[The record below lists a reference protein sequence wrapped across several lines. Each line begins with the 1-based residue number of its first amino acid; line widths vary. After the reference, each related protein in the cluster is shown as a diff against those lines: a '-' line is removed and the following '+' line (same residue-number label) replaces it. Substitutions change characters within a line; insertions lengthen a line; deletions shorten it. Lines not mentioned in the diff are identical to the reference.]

1 MIFVAEI
8 QQCTST
14 ASLDRLNLGTIPY
27 GTLHKGSR
35 KAAKASPKTT
45 PGGGGHR
52 DGIQHPPVHNKKSCG
67 KWRRTDW
74 LSTRWHRSPP
84 PLLLCRA
91 VQRWAPSTVPACLDP
106 AADLDRPASNSETA
120 TCLSDGGL
128 QPTSRK
134 TLISFSPRLTRQNR
148 GIRMAFGLRIIKI
161 RPSLENERLEFH
173 AACITRQGVAVRMQ
187 QVQVG
192 PVVPFLGAVDYG
204 SPSHRHL
211 ARILADQRVGGNGTH

>member
-1 MIFVAEI
+1 MHVNCILRPVESWNHSIRNSAQGI
-8 QQCTST
+8 QKSSQGESQDHT
-14 ASLDRLNLGTIPY
+14 R
-27 GTLHKGSR
+27 
-35 KAAKASPKTT
+35 
-45 PGGGGHR
+45 GGGGDIEMEFNIR
-52 DGIQHPPVHNKKSCG
+52 PSTTKNPAANGDE
-67 KWRRTDW
+67 RTGYRHAGTG
-74 LSTRWHRSPP
+74 LPP